1 MKKTCEVT
9 CILCPMG
16 CKAKIIL
23 DEGKVISVKNIECPR
38 GEAYA
43 IQEINAPVRDFFTT
57 IKVEGARVPM
67 LPIRTTGP
75 IPKDKMMACI
85 REVSEIVVQA
95 PIPLGSIIVKNLLNL
110 GVDVISTRSLDAM

>member
-85 REVSEIVVQA
+85 REVSGIVVQA
-95 PIPLGSIIVKNLLNL
+95 PITLGSVIVKNFLNL

>member
-16 CKAKIIL
+16 CNAKVIL
-23 DEGKVISVKNIECPR
+23 DEGKVISVTNIECPR

-57 IKVEGARVPM
+57 IKVEGASVPM
-67 LPIRTTGP
+67 LPVRTTAP
-75 IPKDKMMACI
+75 IPKDKLMACV
-85 REVSEIVVQA
+85 RDVSEIVVQA
-95 PIPLGSIIVKNLLNL
+95 PIALGSVIVKNFLNL
-110 GVDVISTRSLDAM
+110 GVDVISTRSLDAI

>member
-1 MKKTCEVT
+1 MKKTYEVT

-23 DEGKVISVKNIECPR
+23 DEGKVVSVKNIECPR

-57 IKVEGARVPM
+57 IKVEGASVPM

-85 REVSEIVVQA
+85 REVSGIVVQA
-95 PIPLGSIIVKNLLNL
+95 PIPLGSIIVKNFLNL
-110 GVDVISTRSLDAM
+110 GVDVISTRSLDAI

>member
-1 MKKTCEVT
+1 VKTTCEVT

-16 CKAKIIL
+16 CKAKVIL
-23 DEGKVISVKNIECPR
+23 DEGKVILVKNIECPR

-57 IKVEGARVPM
+57 IKVEGAGVPM

-75 IPKDKMMACI
+75 IPKDKMMACV

-95 PIPLGSIIVKNLLNL
+95 PITLGSIIVKNFLNL

>member
-1 MKKTCEVT
+1 VKKTCEVT

-85 REVSEIVVQA
+85 REVSGIVVQA
-95 PIPLGSIIVKNLLNL
+95 PITLGSVIVKNFLNL